1 MKFEIIDH
9 SLSIYVFQDHE
20 VELYKYVFPL
30 KYPSL
35 AVIGLIQPIGSILPI
50 SEMQCRWVAAVFSGQ
65 IRLPL
70 NTDML
75 ADIKL
80 KQTEIRKR
88 SQLCSLINQ
97 IGF

>member
-1 MKFEIIDH
+1 MRKFEISNRTLPSH
-9 SLSIYVFQDHE
+9 VFQDHE

-50 SEMQCRWVAAVFSGQ
+50 SEMQCRWVAAVFSGRV
-65 IRLPL
+65 RLPL
-70 NTDML
+70 HEDML

-80 KQTEIRKR
+80 KQAQIKKR
-88 SQLCSLINQ
+88 LQLCSLIY
-97 IGF
+97 